1 MLGKCIWDERME
13 LREVL
18 EEEAIAGPSSWKPPA
33 ATKRELNHVTEEPNL
48 FGPLD
53 LAT

>member
-1 MLGKCIWDERME
+1 MWDERME

-33 ATKRELNHVTEEPNL
+33 STKRELHFVTEEPNL
-48 FGPLD
+48 FGHFD
-53 LAT
+53 LAA